1 MIVLMVF
8 AAVVS
13 VAQLTILGSGSRTL
27 RLGTLLQAVGVGFL
41 VCAPVTV
48 CLQWLLTR
56 GVALAPTPTSAVS
69 STWPRGPTT
78 RSSKR

>member
-27 RLGTLLQAVGVGFL
+27 RIGTLLAVGVGFL

-48 CLQWLLTR
+48 CLQ
-56 GVALAPTPTSAVS
+56 
-69 STWPRGPTT
+69 
-78 RSSKR
+78 

>member
-27 RLGTLLQAVGVGFL
+27 RIGTLLQAVGVGFL

-48 CLQWLLTR
+48 CLQ
-56 GVALAPTPTSAVS
+56 
-69 STWPRGPTT
+69 
-78 RSSKR
+78 